1 MELMLWRWST
11 MVQAT
16 SVVLITGF
24 LIALA
29 HSMRRDELR
38 IWVCAWVAN
47 LLALLVTIL
56 FWILQPEGRLA
67 FVVAAWSYFF
77 AKTLFVVLLVDG
89 AAGFVS
95 GQPVRRSYTR
105 LLAIV
110 AALSLAAAMAV
121 RTVDM
126 LGLVQSVV
134 ICLMLGSSAIFLA
147 RKRSGRLGWLSAGF
161 AIRAVLAFAEGAAYA
176 AHALLDE
183 AARPAFLATFL
194 SVHSSFDAGAE
205 WVIALGCV
213 LTLHG
218 AIQRELTQANSE
230 LSLTQ
235 VQLRDLLQRD
245 QLTGVLNRRALPALL
260 RDSQAAGASIVF
272 FDLDDF
278 KSINDAYGHQ
288 AGDKCLRL
296 FARTLQEI
304 FPAGDRVIRYA
315 GDEFIVITRDT
326 DPEAIEG
333 HVRSVRLQLELA
345 IHEAPAIGFS
355 HGTARVPDHGDPELA
370 LHEADQ
376 AMYRA
381 KPDRAA

>member
-29 HSMRRDELR
+29 HSMKRDELR
-38 IWVCAWVAN
+38 IWVCAWAAN
-47 LLALLVTIL
+47 LVALLVTTL

-67 FVVAAWSYFF
+67 FVIAAWSYFF
-77 AKTLFVVLLVDG
+77 AKTLFVMLLVDG
-89 AAGFVS
+89 AGGFVS
-95 GQPVRRSYTR
+95 GRPARSSYAG
-105 LLAIV
+105 LVAIV
-110 AALSLAAAMAV
+110 ATLSLAAAMAV
-121 RTVDM
+121 QTIDM
-126 LGLVQSVV
+126 LGLVQSAV
-134 ICLMLGSSAIFLA
+134 ICVMLGSSAIFLA
-147 RKRSGRLGWLSAGF
+147 RNRSGRFGWLSAGF
-161 AIRAVLAFAEGAAYA
+161 AIRALLAFAESAAYA
-176 AHALLDE
+176 AHVLLDE
-183 AARPAFLATFL
+183 SARPPFLATFL

-213 LTLHG
+213 LTLYG

-260 RDSQAAGASIVF
+260 RESQASGATIVF

-278 KSINDAYGHQ
+278 KSINDAHGHH
-288 AGDKCLRL
+288 AGDTCLRL
-296 FARTLQEI
+296 FARTLQQV

-315 GDEFIVITRDT
+315 GDEFIVITEDT
-326 DPEAIEG
+326 DPEIIER
-333 HVRSVRLQLELA
+333 HVRSVRLQLA
-345 IHEAPAIGFS
+345 SASHDAPAIGFS
-355 HGTARVPDHGDPELA
+355 HGAARVPDHGDPELA

-381 KPDRAA
+381 KSDRAA